1 MTTERWTDERLD
13 RLADA
18 VGQTAD
24 AVNQL
29 ITGIGQL
36 NQRTETISLAV
47 ERMTDVQLQTFQVIE
62 EMQAEVRGLQT
73 ENRRILDYLWAGI
86 AKFSRN
92 VPADMLMER

>member
-73 ENRRILDYLWAGI
+73 ENRRILDHLWAGI

>member
-1 MTTERWTDERLD
+1 MTQRWTDERLD
-13 RLADA
+13 RLADT

-24 AVNQL
+24 TVNQL

-47 ERMTDVQLQTFQVIE
+47 ERMTDVQLQTFRVIE

-73 ENRRILDYLWAGI
+73 ENRRILDRVFGEQ
-86 AKFSRN
+86 SN
-92 VPADMLMER
+92 